1 MTFNMKYCVLIGTNE
16 ILFKSANIKR
26 KQSMSLG
33 PVMLDVVGTA
43 LTADDIKRLQHP
55 LVGGVI
61 LFARNYENC
70 AQLAALTA
78 SIHAVRQPPLLIAVD
93 HEGGRVQRFREGFTK
108 IPPMREFGKIW
119 DTDRKKAKELA
130 VQAGWI
136 LSAELRAHGVDFS
149 FTPVLDMDYGDSL
162 VIGDRAFHQN
172 TQAINELAFSLMQGL
187 KKGGMQAVGKHFPGH
202 GFVVADSHVSIPI
215 DEREFDQ
222 IAQNDMQPFRQM
234 IDEGLA
240 AIMPAHVIYP
250 KVDDK
255 PAGFSAKWLQ
265 KVLRERLG
273 FNGAVF
279 SDDLS
284 MEGATVGGDV
294 TTRSLAALNAG
305 CDMVLLCNR
314 PDLADELLENLRWK
328 MPAQSIIRLA
338 HMHGGHHP
346 ANLIHLHKNS
356 EFVAAVQRVG
366 MVGKA
371 ESDLFA

>member
-1 MTFNMKYCVLIGTNE
+1 V
-16 ILFKSANIKR
+16 
-26 KQSMSLG
+26 SLG
-33 PVMLDVVGTA
+33 PVMLDVVGTE
-43 LTADDIKRLQHP
+43 LTADDIRRLQHP

-61 LFARNYENC
+61 LFARNFENC
-70 AQLAALTA
+70 EQLKALTA

-119 DTDRKKAKELA
+119 DKDRKKAMALA
-130 VQAGWI
+130 VEAGWI
-136 LSAELRAHGVDFS
+136 LAAELRAHGVDFS
-149 FTPVLDMDYGDSL
+149 FTPILDMDYGDSL
-162 VIGDRAFHQN
+162 VIGDRAFHVE
-172 TQAINELAFSLMQGL
+172 TRAINELAFSLMQGL
-187 KKGGMQAVGKHFPGH
+187 KKGGMAAVGKHFPGH

-234 IDEGLA
+234 IDEGLP

-273 FNGAVF
+273 FNGVIF

-284 MEGATVGGDV
+284 MEGASVGGDV
-294 TTRSLAALNAG
+294 TTRSLAALHAG

-314 PDLADELLENLRWK
+314 PDLADELLDNLVWK
-328 MPAQSIIRLA
+328 MPAQSIVRLTR
-338 HMHGGHHP
+338 MHGGHHP
-346 ANLIHLHKNS
+346 QSITQLRESGVFADAVKR
-356 EFVAAVQRVG
+356 VA
-366 MVGKA
+366 MVGQS
-371 ESDLFA
+371 EGDFFA

>member
-1 MTFNMKYCVLIGTNE
+1 
-16 ILFKSANIKR
+16 
-26 KQSMSLG
+26 
-33 PVMLDVVGTA
+33 MLDVVGTE
-43 LTADDIKRLQHP
+43 LSADDIRRLQHP

-61 LFARNYENC
+61 LFARNFKDC
-70 AQLAALTA
+70 AQLHALTA
-78 SIHAVRQPPLLIAVD
+78 NIHALRSPPLLIAVD

-119 DTDRKKAKELA
+119 DKNTKKARELA
-130 VQAGWI
+130 TEAGWI
-136 LSAELRAHGVDFS
+136 LAAELRAHGIDFS

-162 VIGDRAFHQN
+162 VIGDRAFHLDAR
-172 TQAINELAFSLMQGL
+172 AINELAFSLMQGL
-187 KKGGMQAVGKHFPGH
+187 KKAGMAAVGKHFPGH

-234 IDEGLA
+234 IDEGLP

-255 PAGFSAKWLQ
+255 PAGFSQKWLHT
-265 KVLRERLG
+265 VLRERLG
-273 FNGAVF
+273 FNGVIF

-314 PDLADELLENLRWK
+314 PDLADELLENLQWK
-328 MPAQSIIRLA
+328 MPAQSIVRLA
-338 HMHGGHHP
+338 RMHGAHHP
-346 ANLIHLHKNS
+346 QTAQDLVHNH
-356 EFVAAVQRVG
+356 EFLAAIGRINQ
-366 MVGKA
+366 VGKK
-371 ESDLFA
+371 ETDLFS

>member
-1 MTFNMKYCVLIGTNE
+1 
-16 ILFKSANIKR
+16 
-26 KQSMSLG
+26 MSLG
-33 PVMLDVVGTA
+33 PVMLDVVGTE
-43 LTADDIKRLQHP
+43 LCADDIKRLQHP

-61 LFARNYENC
+61 LFSRNFESC
-70 AQLAALTA
+70 AQLRALTA
-78 SIHAVRQPPLLIAVD
+78 SIHAVRSPPLLIAVD
-93 HEGGRVQRFREGFTK
+93 HEGGRVQRFREGFTN

-119 DTDRKKAKELA
+119 DTNRKKAKELA
-130 VQAGWI
+130 VEAGWI
-136 LSAELRAHGVDFS
+136 LAAELRAHGVDFS

-162 VIGDRAFHQN
+162 VIGNRAFHKD

-187 KKGGMQAVGKHFPGH
+187 KKGGMAAVGKHFPGH
-202 GFVVADSHVSIPI
+202 GFVVADSHVSIPV

-222 IAQNDMQPFRQM
+222 IAQNDMQPFRKM
-234 IDEGLA
+234 IDEGLH

-255 PAGFSAKWLQ
+255 PAGFSPKWLQ

-273 FNGAVF
+273 FNGVIF

-284 MEGATVGGDV
+284 MEGASVGGDV

-314 PDLADELLENLRWK
+314 PDLADELLSKLEWK
-328 MPAQSIIRLA
+328 MPAQSIARLA
-338 HMHGGHHP
+338 RMHGAHHP
-346 ANLIHLHKNS
+346 EDMNQLHENGA
-356 EFVAAVQRVG
+356 FVQAVKQVA
-366 MVGKA
+366 MVGKS

>member
-1 MTFNMKYCVLIGTNE
+1 
-16 ILFKSANIKR
+16 
-26 KQSMSLG
+26 MSLG

-43 LTADDIKRLQHP
+43 LTADDIRRLQHP

-61 LFARNYENC
+61 LFARNFEDC
-70 AQLAALTA
+70 EQLKALTE

-119 DTDRKKAKELA
+119 DKDRKKAMALA
-130 VQAGWI
+130 VEAGWI
-136 LSAELRAHGVDFS
+136 LAAELRAHDVDFS
-149 FTPVLDMDYGDSL
+149 FTPILDMDYGDSL
-162 VIGDRAFHQN
+162 VIGDRAFHLDPR
-172 TQAINELAFSLMQGL
+172 AINELAFSLMQGL
-187 KKGGMQAVGKHFPGH
+187 KKGGMAAVGKHFPGH

-234 IDEGLA
+234 IDEGLP

-273 FNGAVF
+273 FNGVIF

-284 MEGATVGGDV
+284 MEGASVGGDV

-314 PDLADELLENLRWK
+314 PDLADELLDNLVWK
-328 MPAQSIIRLA
+328 MSAQSIVRLTR
-338 HMHGGHHP
+338 MHGSHHP
-346 ANLIHLHKNS
+346 QSITQLRESGVFADAVKR
-356 EFVAAVQRVG
+356 VA
-366 MVGKA
+366 MVGQS
-371 ESDLFA
+371 ERDFFA

>member
-1 MTFNMKYCVLIGTNE
+1 
-16 ILFKSANIKR
+16 
-26 KQSMSLG
+26 MSLG
-33 PVMLDVVGTA
+33 PVMLDVVGKE

-61 LFARNYENC
+61 LFARNFENC
-70 AQLAALTA
+70 TQLAALTA

-93 HEGGRVQRFREGFTK
+93 HEGGRVQRFRDGFTK

-136 LSAELRAHGVDFS
+136 LAAELRAHGVDFS

-162 VIGDRAFHQN
+162 VIGDRAFHN
-172 TQAINELAFSLMQGL
+172 DATAINELAFSLMQGL
-187 KKGGMQAVGKHFPGH
+187 KKGGMAAVGKHFPGH
-202 GFVVADSHVSIPI
+202 GFVVADSHVSIPV
-215 DEREFDQ
+215 DERSFDE
-222 IAQNDMQPFRQM
+222 IAANDMQPFKQM

-255 PAGFSAKWLQ
+255 PAGFSPKWLQ

-273 FNGAVF
+273 FNGVIF

-284 MEGATVGGDV
+284 MEGASVGGDV

-314 PDLADELLENLRWK
+314 PDMADELLANLEWK
-328 MPAQSIIRLA
+328 MPALSILRLA
-338 HMHGGHHP
+338 RMHGAHHP
-346 ANLIHLHKNS
+346 HNLQHLHENA
-356 EFVAAVQRVG
+356 EFIAAVQRVG

-371 ESDLFA
+371 DGDLFA

>member
-1 MTFNMKYCVLIGTNE
+1 
-16 ILFKSANIKR
+16 
-26 KQSMSLG
+26 MSLG
-33 PVMLDVVGTA
+33 PVMLDVVSTE
-43 LTADDIKRLQHP
+43 LSSEDIKRLQHP

-61 LFARNYENC
+61 LFARNFANC
-70 AQLAALTA
+70 TQLSALTA

-119 DTDRKKAKELA
+119 DVDRKKAKQLA
-130 VQAGWI
+130 TEAGWI
-136 LSAELRAHGVDFS
+136 LAAELRAHGIDFS

-162 VIGDRAFHQN
+162 VIGDRAFHGN
-172 TQAINELAFSLMQGL
+172 TTAINELAFSLMQGL
-187 KKGGMQAVGKHFPGH
+187 KKGGMEAVGKHFPGH

-215 DEREFDQ
+215 DERSFDE

-255 PAGFSAKWLQ
+255 PAGFSPKWLQ

-273 FNGAVF
+273 FNGVIF

-314 PDLADELLENLRWK
+314 PDLADELLEKLSWK
-328 MPAQSIIRLA
+328 MPALSIVRLA
-338 HMHGGHHP
+338 RMHGERKP
-346 ANLIHLHKNS
+346 ADLNHWHES
-356 EFVAAVQRVG
+356 AEFVAAVKCVG
-366 MVGKA
+366 MIGKS
-371 ESDLFA
+371 EPDLFA